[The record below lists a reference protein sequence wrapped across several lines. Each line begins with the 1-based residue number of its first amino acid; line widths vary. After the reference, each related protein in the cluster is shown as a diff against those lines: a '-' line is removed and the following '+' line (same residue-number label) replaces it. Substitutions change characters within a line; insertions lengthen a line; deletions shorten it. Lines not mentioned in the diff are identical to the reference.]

1 VLIGNVAGVT
11 ALDIIR
17 HTPSGSLNM
26 TTAAIHSPV
35 QSWCIRNANE
45 LSTKERTFNHLASE
59 GAML

>member
-17 HTPSGSLNM
+17 HTPSGSLDM

-45 LSTKERTFNHLASE
+45 LSTEERTLTQLRSE
-59 GAML
+59 GTMQ